1 MRLLR
6 CVWRGTKKPA
16 GQSCNQTKRPIAIRA
31 CLFKRKLPECG
42 INKNEGREEGRCFLV
57 NLEKEKNLFKK
68 FSIYFP
74 KDLLLNSS
82 INFLQL

>member
-42 INKNEGREEGRCFLV
+42 INKNEGEGEEGDGEEEKREE
-57 NLEKEKNLFKK
+57 EKEKQQKCNFELF
-68 FSIYFP
+68 
-74 KDLLLNSS
+74 
-82 INFLQL
+82 